1 MGGHLAN
8 FFFFSLVGECPE
20 SIASLL
26 FSRGAMVSFFS
37 LFLSLSLGDTLYLR
51 LGTRAAPRGGICMR
65 TGRGG
70 LGQDERGNGYIRHG
84 EDQRPVT
91 AGSRRDSMRMMTPYQ
106 HQGSVDGAFQPL
118 SSRPLGVWGLPS
130 SAGYKRAFSP
140 VRREIKKQT
149 PGQDASIRP
158 HLRKPT
164 HT

>member
-8 FFFFSLVGECPE
+8 FLFFFFFGRSMSRVDRFRALLRRRHGVFLVC
-20 SIASLL
+20 
-26 FSRGAMVSFFS
+26 
-37 LFLSLSLGDTLYLR
+37 LSLGDTLYLR